1 MPPENHLPVR
11 DFTVPPPGLNK
22 APLELDL
29 GITGRCNLS
38 CRYCFYADSMQEKR
52 DIPLA
57 AWQRILAEL
66 GGLAVQRV
74 CLSGGEVFLRDDLF
88 SIIDAV
94 IENRMRYSILTNGTL
109 ITKTMIRKF
118 SEGKRRL
125 RLDSIQVSID
135 GSRAEIHDRSRPPKS
150 FDRAVRG
157 LRLLVDAGFPATV
170 RVTLNRYNID
180 DLDGIARLLIDEI
193 GLAGFSTNE
202 AGPMGTA
209 RCYGENI
216 VLSHEQRR
224 AAMKTLAELSE
235 RYGNRIGAAAGPLA
249 MAEMVSEIDRLR
261 NAGDTRKEGRGTLCS
276 CGGVF
281 SKMAILHDGTMV
293 PCNMLPTLVMGVA
306 GMHPIRDAWL
316 HSPAINAVRYRY
328 ETPLTS
334 VSTCTSCPYAGF
346 CAGGCPALVMAQK
359 GRLLGI
365 DPLSCYRYLKGEVG
379 YDDLL

>member
-1 MPPENHLPVR
+1 
-11 DFTVPPPGLNK
+11 
-22 APLELDL
+22 
-29 GITGRCNLS
+29 
-38 CRYCFYADSMQEKR
+38 
-52 DIPLA
+52 
-57 AWQRILAEL
+57 
-66 GGLAVQRV
+66 
-74 CLSGGEVFLRDDLF
+74 
-88 SIIDAV
+88 
-94 IENRMRYSILTNGTL
+94 
-109 ITKTMIRKF
+109 
-118 SEGKRRL
+118 
-125 RLDSIQVSID
+125 
-135 GSRAEIHDRSRPPKS
+135 
-150 FDRAVRG
+150 
-157 LRLLVDAGFPATV
+157 
-170 RVTLNRYNID
+170 
-180 DLDGIARLLIDEI
+180 
-193 GLAGFSTNE
+193 
-202 AGPMGTA
+202 
-209 RCYGENI
+209 
-216 VLSHEQRR
+216 
-224 AAMKTLAELSE
+224 
-235 RYGNRIGAAAGPLA
+235 